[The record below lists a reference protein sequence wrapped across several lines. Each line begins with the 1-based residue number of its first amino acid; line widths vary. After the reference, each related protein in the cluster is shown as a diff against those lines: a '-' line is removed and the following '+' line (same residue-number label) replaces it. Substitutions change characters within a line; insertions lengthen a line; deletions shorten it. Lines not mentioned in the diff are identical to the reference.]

1 MSIYIRLYCSF
12 EPIVLDFDEEG
23 AGESGVPLEDAS
35 DIVEFSIDDDLPPRE
50 TKIC

>member
-1 MSIYIRLYCSF
+1 
-12 EPIVLDFDEEG
+12 VLDFDEEG